1 MKITIEKLM
10 DNIYI
15 IFTITFKD
23 IVDALNNKLILS
35 MILGLGFMLLVPKG
49 MSLIIVPPY
58 TDVVVYDP
66 GISNLTTALQDSPL
80 YRVHSADSIEELEQI
95 IGGMG
100 YGLGAEIGIAVPS
113 DFDQRTGSGE
123 QLELDGF
130 VNWSNRTNV
139 SRIKLEIEDQIEE
152 LTGQPV
158 HINFAGNLVYP
169 LYGSALILGILTI
182 TIVTMILMIGITL
195 VPFLLIEEKQTKTME
210 AMLVSP
216 VSIAQIVTGKAL
228 AGFFYVLV
236 TAAVVFAIYW
246 SGVVQ
251 WGLAILFVIGAGL
264 FSVAVGLVLG
274 SFFERQQ
281 EIGGWIMGLLVV
293 FIAAMFVDMLELQLP
308 VVIQSI
314 IPFVPSVAL
323 GEVFI
328 AAFSVGIPITQTIWN
343 LVCVL
348 TISLL
353 LYTIVIWKIRGH
365 DK

>member
-1 MKITIEKLM
+1 MKITIEKLI
-10 DNIYI
+10 DNVFI
-15 IFTITFKD
+15 ILTITFKD

-35 MILGLGFMLLVPKG
+35 MILGLSVILLVPKG

-66 GISNLTTALQDSPL
+66 GSSNLITALHDSPL
-80 YRVHSADSIEELEQI
+80 YRVRPADSIAELEQI
-95 IGGMG
+95 IGRMG
-100 YGLGAEIGIAVPS
+100 FGLGAEVGIVVPS

-123 QLELDGF
+123 QIELDGF
-130 VNWSNRTNV
+130 VNWSNRTEI
-139 SRIKLEIEDQIEE
+139 SRIKLEYEDQIEE

-169 LYGSALILGILTI
+169 PYGSALILGILTI

-195 VPFLLIEEKQTKTME
+195 VPFLLIEEKQTKTIE

-246 SGVVQ
+246 SGVVH
-251 WGLAILFVIGAGL
+251 WGLAILFVIGAGM
-264 FSVAVGLVLG
+264 FSVAVGLMLG

-281 EIGGWIMGLLVV
+281 EIGGWIMVLLVA

-323 GEVFI
+323 GEVFV
-328 AAFSVGIPITQTIWN
+328 AAFSMGTQAAQITWN
-343 LVCVL
+343 LVSVML
-348 TISLL
+348 ISLL
-353 LYTIVIWKIRGH
+353 LYTIVIWKIRGY